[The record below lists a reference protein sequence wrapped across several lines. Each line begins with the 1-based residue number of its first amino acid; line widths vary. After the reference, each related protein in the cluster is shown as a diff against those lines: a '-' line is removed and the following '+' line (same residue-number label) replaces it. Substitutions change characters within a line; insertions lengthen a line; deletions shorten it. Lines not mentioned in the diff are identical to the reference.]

1 MKLNIDRK
9 SLVAGILIG
18 SLSTLVA
25 GFILLHYE
33 YSFLKSRTS
42 HPSPRTSIF
51 STLERSIKVSPFSK
65 WSQSVLF
72 NKKRYYKIFK
82 IKLSGGNQGFPP
94 NTAIQISTT
103 TGRILNIAGPEAIR
117 PRLAGGDS
125 AVNWID
131 KNYKESTKT
140 VFVDGPNARLTASMD
155 VTIISKGKD
164 VPDNAIKLIVS
175 PPGDVPASV
184 DYKTDVN
191 WSDEK

>member
-1 MKLNIDRK
+1 
-9 SLVAGILIG
+9 
-18 SLSTLVA
+18 
-25 GFILLHYE
+25 
-33 YSFLKSRTS
+33 
-42 HPSPRTSIF
+42 
-51 STLERSIKVSPFSK
+51 
-65 WSQSVLF
+65 VLF

-82 IKLSGGNQGFPP
+82 ITLSGGDQGFPP
-94 NTAIQISTT
+94 NTSIQISTT

-117 PRLAGGDS
+117 PRLAGGAS

-140 VFVDGPNARLTASMD
+140 VFVDGPNARLTASIN
-155 VTIISKGKD
+155 VAIISKGKD